1 MRYAKSLF
9 LCCAL
14 LVAAQV
20 VAKDTEIRIGVLAFR
35 GVETARSMWSP
46 TARYLSKA
54 VPGYRIS
61 ILPLNLAEMQR
72 AVDLARVD
80 FVITNTGN
88 YVDLES
94 QYGISR
100 ILTLKN
106 RRQGKPY
113 TEFGAVIF
121 TRADQENIQN
131 LRDLKGRS
139 FMAVSRDAFG
149 GFQMAW
155 RELADHDID
164 PFRDFRKLRFAG
176 FPQDKIVHA
185 VHKGEVDAGTVR
197 TDTLERMAFE
207 GKIELKDFRI
217 LNPRE
222 TAGFPFWHS
231 TRLYPEWPFAKLKH
245 TSDKLAQRVAVALLT
260 LPADSEAALAA
271 QSAGWT
277 IPLDYAPVH
286 ELFRQLKVRP
296 HDNLG
301 RLSPGQIWDEYGH
314 WFVIAIVALL
324 LMIGIT
330 AYVLRASHR
339 IAVSEQALRKEVQ
352 ERKLAEKKLAA
363 HRDTLEQRVAER
375 TQELNLLNR
384 TLQEDIVARTL
395 AEETLRKSE
404 SALRTLHDIT
414 SSRSLSFTKKVEA
427 LLRTGCEHFALS
439 VGALTRIEGD
449 ICHIQQAYAPG
460 GEIASGDQLPLSD
473 TFCAVVSQ
481 SQDSLG
487 IPDVNGSEFSTHPCF
502 SEHRRQA
509 YFGAPVLVSGLVFG
523 TLSFSDTKPRNES
536 FTKVDTDVLLLMAQW
551 IGGELERTTAEA
563 RARQHQAELAH
574 VARLST
580 MGEMASGI
588 AHELNQPL
596 TAIVNYTRGCVKR
609 MRQNHGDAKVQDIM
623 KKVTTEAERAGQII
637 LRVREFVR
645 KGELR
650 HDIVDL
656 RDVVKTVTEMAKSQI
671 RYEDIN
677 IQVIT
682 DTDLPLV
689 FADKIQLE
697 QVVLNLVRNAIDAIR
712 ERADTN
718 RKLSIHIG
726 RTGDDD
732 VSVRVTDTGQGIPS
746 DKRMEIF
753 DPFFTTK
760 EDGMGMGLS
769 ISRSI
774 IEAHNGRIFVKSI
787 SEQGTT
793 VEFVLPAHDPALHDK
808 KSVARLKPLRT
819 RL

>member
-20 VAKDTEIRIGVLAFR
+20 VAKDTKVRIGVLAFR
-35 GVETARSMWSP
+35 GVETAQSMWLP

-54 VPGYRIS
+54 VPGYRFS
-61 ILPLNLAEMQR
+61 ILPLNLAEMQN
-72 AVDLARVD
+72 AVGLARVD
-80 FVITNTGN
+80 FIITNTGN
-88 YVDLES
+88 YVGLES
-94 QYGISR
+94 RYGISR

-121 TRADQENIQN
+121 TRADQESIKN
-131 LRDLKGRS
+131 LRDLKGQS

-155 RELADHDID
+155 RELIDHDID
-164 PFRDFRKLRFAG
+164 PFRDFKELRFAG

-185 VHKGEVDAGTVR
+185 VHNGEVNAGTVR
-197 TDTLERMAFE
+197 TDTLERMAIE
-207 GKIELKDFRI
+207 GKIKLADFRI

-222 TAGFPFWHS
+222 KAGFPFWHS

-245 TSDKLAQRVAVALLT
+245 TPDKLAQLVAVALLT
-260 LPADSEAALAA
+260 LPADSAAALAA
-271 QSAGWT
+271 RSAGWT

-296 HDNLG
+296 HENSG
-301 RLSPGQIWDEYGH
+301 RLSLGQLWDEYGH
-314 WFVIAIVALL
+314 WFVVAIAALL
-324 LMIGIT
+324 LMIGVT
-330 AYVLRASHR
+330 AYVLRINRR
-339 IAVSEQALRKEVQ
+339 IAVSEQVLRKEVQ
-352 ERKLAEKKLAA
+352 DRKLAEEKLAA
-363 HRDTLEQRVAER
+363 HRDILEQRVAER
-375 TQELNLLNR
+375 TQELNALNR
-384 TLQEDIVARTL
+384 ALQEDIVARTL

-414 SSRSLSFTKKVEA
+414 SSGSLSFANKVEA

-439 VGALTRIEGD
+439 IGALTRIEGD
-449 ICHIQQAYAPG
+449 ICHIQQAHAPE
-460 GEIASGDQLPLSD
+460 GEIASGDQLPLND
-473 TFCAVVSQ
+473 TFCAVVS
-481 SQDSLG
+481 SGLEPLS
-487 IPDVNGSEFSTHPCF
+487 IPDAAGSKFSTHPCF
-502 SEHRRQA
+502 SEHGRRA
-509 YFGAPVLVSGLVFG
+509 YFGAPVLVNGLVFG
-523 TLSFSDTKPRNES
+523 TLDFFDTRPRNEP

-596 TAIVNYTRGCVKR
+596 TAIVNYTRGCTRR
-609 MRQNHGDAKVQDIM
+609 MRRNRSDAKVQDII

-637 LRVREFVR
+637 RRVREFVR
-645 KGELR
+645 KGKLQ
-650 HDIVDL
+650 HDVVDL
-656 RDVVKTVTEMAKSQI
+656 RDVVKTVTEMTRSQI
-671 RYEDIN
+671 HHEEIDIQ
-677 IQVIT
+677 IVT
-682 DTDLPLV
+682 DANLSPV

-697 QVVLNLVRNAIDAIR
+697 QVMLNLVRNAIDATR
-712 ERADTN
+712 ERAGTN

-726 RTGDDD
+726 SMGDAS
-732 VSVRVTDTGQGIPS
+732 VGVRVTDTGQGIPR
-746 DKRMEIF
+746 DKLTEIF

-774 IEAHNGRIFVKSI
+774 IEAHDGRIFVESTPG
-787 SEQGTT
+787 QGTT
-793 VEFVLPAHDPALHDK
+793 VEFVLPAYDPVLRDK
-808 KSVARLKPLRT
+808 KSVA
-819 RL
+819 

>member
-20 VAKDTEIRIGVLAFR
+20 AAKDTEIRIGVLAFR
-35 GVETARSMWSP
+35 GEKTAQSMWSP

-54 VPGYRIS
+54 VPGYRFS
-61 ILPLNLAEMQR
+61 ILPLNLAEMQS
-72 AVDLARVD
+72 AVGLARVD

-94 QYGISR
+94 RYGISR

-106 RRQGKPY
+106 RRQGNPY

-121 TRADQENIQN
+121 TRSDRENIKS
-131 LRDLKGRS
+131 LSDLKGRS

-155 RELADHDID
+155 RELTDHDID
-164 PFRDFRKLRFAG
+164 PFRDFKELRFSG

-185 VHKGEVDAGTVR
+185 VRSGEVDAGTIR
-197 TDTLERMAFE
+197 TDTLERMAIE
-207 GKIELKDFRI
+207 GKIELADFRI
-217 LNPRE
+217 LNPRKKS
-222 TAGFPFWHS
+222 GFPFWHS

-245 TSDKLAQRVAVALLT
+245 TPDKLAQRVAVALLT
-260 LPADSEAALAA
+260 LPADSAAALAA
-271 QSAGWT
+271 RSAGWT

-296 HDNLG
+296 HENMGKLT
-301 RLSPGQIWDEYGH
+301 PGQLWDEYGH
-314 WFVIAIVALL
+314 WFVIAIAALL
-324 LMIGIT
+324 VMMGVT
-330 AYVLRASHR
+330 AYVLRINRR
-339 IAVSEQALRKEVQ
+339 IAISEQVLRKEVQ
-352 ERKLAEKKLAA
+352 DRKLAEEKLAA
-363 HRDTLEQRVAER
+363 HRDTLEQRVATR
-375 TQELNLLNR
+375 TQELNSLNR
-384 TLQEDIVARTL
+384 ALQEDIVARML

-414 SSRSLSFTKKVEA
+414 SSRSLSFANKVEA

-439 VGALTRIEGD
+439 FGALTRIED
-449 ICHIQQAYAPG
+449 DTCFIQWAHAPN
-460 GEIASGDQLPLSD
+460 GEIARGDQLPLSD
-473 TFCAVVSQ
+473 TFCAVVS
-481 SQDSLG
+481 SSLEPLS
-487 IPDVNGSEFSTHPCF
+487 IPDAADSKFNTHPCF
-502 SEHRRQA
+502 SEHGKRA
-509 YFGAPVLVSGLVFG
+509 YFGSPVLVNGFVFG
-523 TLSFSDTKPRNES
+523 SLSFSDTRPRDES

-596 TAIVNYTRGCVKR
+596 TAIVNYTRGCVRR
-609 MRQNHGDAKVQDIM
+609 MQRNRGDTEIQEIIA
-623 KKVTTEAERAGQII
+623 KVTTEAERAGQII

-645 KGELR
+645 KGKLQ

-656 RDVVKTVTEMAKSQI
+656 RDVVRTVTEMAMSQI
-671 RYEDIN
+671 RHEDID
-677 IQVIT
+677 IQIVT
-682 DTDLPLV
+682 DTDLSPV

-697 QVVLNLVRNAIDAIR
+697 QVVLNLVRNAIDATR
-712 ERADTN
+712 ERADAN
-718 RKLSIHIG
+718 RKLSIRIG
-726 RTGDDD
+726 RKGDAS
-732 VSVRVTDTGQGIPS
+732 VSVRVTDTGQGIPR
-746 DKRMEIF
+746 DKLTEIF

-774 IEAHNGRIFVKSI
+774 IEAHDGRIFVESI
-787 SEQGTT
+787 PEQGTT
-793 VEFVLPAHDPALHDK
+793 VEFVLPVHDPALHEK
-808 KSVARLKPLRT
+808 KSVA
-819 RL
+819 